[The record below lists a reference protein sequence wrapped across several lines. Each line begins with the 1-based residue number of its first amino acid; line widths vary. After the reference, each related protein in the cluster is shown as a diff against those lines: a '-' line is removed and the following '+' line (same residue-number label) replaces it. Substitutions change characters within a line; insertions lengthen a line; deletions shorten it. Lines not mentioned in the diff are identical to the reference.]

1 MRVVLQKLSE
11 GRKPCLGSLNGCNY
25 SKSLIPK
32 LIMLLL
38 K

>member
-11 GRKPCLGSLNGCNY
+11 GRKPLFRELELCNY

-38 K
+38 E